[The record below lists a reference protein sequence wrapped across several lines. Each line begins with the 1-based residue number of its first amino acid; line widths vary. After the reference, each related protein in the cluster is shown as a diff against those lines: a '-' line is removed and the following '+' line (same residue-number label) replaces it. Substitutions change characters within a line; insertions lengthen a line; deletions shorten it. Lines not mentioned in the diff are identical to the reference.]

1 MLSDEAN
8 DLLTVLT
15 KKTGKT
21 EKEIIEEALKMFDKK
36 AEIIKERIAKI
47 ELFGEENLLNLDNI
61 IEERIK
67 INL

>member
-1 MLSDEAN
+1 MLSDETN
-8 DLLTVLT
+8 DLLAVLA

-21 EKEIIEEALKMFDKK
+21 EKEIIEEALKMFGEKE
-36 AEIIKERIAKI
+36 EIIKERIAKI
-47 ELFGEENLLNLDNI
+47 ELFGEEALLNLDNI